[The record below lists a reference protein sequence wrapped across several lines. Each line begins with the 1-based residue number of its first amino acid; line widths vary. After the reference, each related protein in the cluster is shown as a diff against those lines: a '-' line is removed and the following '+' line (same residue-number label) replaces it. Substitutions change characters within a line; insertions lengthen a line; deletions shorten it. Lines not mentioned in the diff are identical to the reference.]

1 VRSDQIEIFY
11 LPSDAPDLNPEVR
24 VNADLKHAIGARVA
38 VPTKTK
44 DNSAAEA
51 HMTTIETT
59 TEKSGQR
66 VKAYIQDPNVRYAAW
81 KLHCARA
88 IR

>member
-1 VRSDQIEIFY
+1 MN
-11 LPSDAPDLNPEVR
+11 PDVR

-51 HMTTIETT
+51 HMTTIE
-59 TEKSGQR
+59 KSGQR
-66 VKAYIQDPNVRYAAW
+66 VKAYFQDPNVRYAAW
-81 KLHCARA
+81 KPHCAGA
-88 IR
+88 IRWKKASRLLPEY